1 MAAGR
6 TDEEIRAWVGATSVN
21 YISIE
26 GLIRGLNLPKSELC
40 LACVTKNYP
49 TPVISAGERVALR
62 NAEQMSCAEWPS

>member
-1 MAAGR
+1 
-6 TDEEIRAWVGATSVN
+6 VN